1 LVYLVYLYD
10 SALHRKTQSDE
21 TASEPLRRRLSFSL
35 FKVQTSIK
43 TRLTSKH
50 LKEKEMIPTA
60 ELQKPSIKTELPGP
74 KSREII
80 AADTEYVTPSYPRP
94 DYKLVIDHAHGVWI
108 TDPDDNVFLD
118 CNAGVAVCS
127 TGHTHPEVVAAIT
140 KQANEFIHLCGTD
153 FYYRHMPELGKKLNE
168 IVPIDGPTKTHFA
181 NSGAEA
187 VETALKLAM
196 YHTHR
201 QKFVS
206 FYGSFHGR
214 TLGALSLTS
223 SKKAQRLGFM
233 RQALDVVHIPYPN
246 KFRHFANEMP
256 TDEETISRD
265 VINWLENRVF
275 KTTTPP
281 EEVAGIVLEVVQ
293 GEGGYIPAPKPFVKE
308 LRRICDQY
316 GIMLIVDEVQSGMGR
331 TGKMFALD
339 HYDGVKADIVCM
351 AKGLGSGMPI
361 GACTA
366 RADVMDWHKGAHAS
380 TFGGNPVCLAAALK
394 TIELLQ
400 GGLVENSATV
410 GAYLEAGLNK
420 LKGKYE
426 CIGDVRG
433 YGMMLGVEFVTDKT
447 SLKPDAELRDKV
459 EMACY
464 QKGLIILGC
473 GSNAIRWSPPLILT
487 KENVDVAL
495 QIFDEAIAE
504 SI

>member
-1 LVYLVYLYD
+1 
-10 SALHRKTQSDE
+10 
-21 TASEPLRRRLSFSL
+21 
-35 FKVQTSIK
+35 
-43 TRLTSKH
+43 
-50 LKEKEMIPTA
+50 MMPTK
-60 ELQKPSIKTELPGP
+60 ELQKPNIKTELPGP

-80 AADTEYVTPSYPRP
+80 DADSRYVTPSYPRP
-94 DYKLVIDHAHGVWI
+94 DYKLVVDHAKGVWVW
-108 TDPDDNVFLD
+108 DPDDNLFLD

-127 TGHTHPEVVAAIT
+127 TGHCHPEVVEAIT
-140 KQANEFIHLCGTD
+140 KQANEFIHFCGTD
-153 FYYRHMPELGKKLNE
+153 FFYRHMPELGKKLEE
-168 IVPIDGPTKTHFA
+168 ICPIDGPTRTHFA

-187 VETALKLAM
+187 VETALKVAM
-196 YHTHR
+196 YHTRR
-201 QKFVS
+201 QKFIS

-233 RQALDVVHIPYPN
+233 RQALDVVHVPYPN
-246 KFRHFANEMP
+246 SFRHFANEMP
-256 TDEETISRD
+256 TDEATISRD
-265 VINWLENRVF
+265 VINWIENRIF

-293 GEGGYIPAPKPFVKE
+293 GEGGYIPAPKQFVKE
-308 LRRICDQY
+308 IRRICDQN

-339 HYDGVKADIVCM
+339 HHDGIKADIMCM

-361 GACTA
+361 GACIA
-366 RADVMDWHKGAHAS
+366 RADIMDWHKGAHAS
-380 TFGGNPVCLAAALK
+380 TFGGNPVALSAALK

-400 GGLVENSATV
+400 GGLIDNARDV
-410 GAYLEAGLNK
+410 GDYLKSGLHA
-420 LKGKYE
+420 LQEKYD

-433 YGMMLGVEFVTDKT
+433 LGMMLGVEFVTDKNT
-447 SLKPDAELRDKV
+447 LKPDPELRDRI
-459 EMACY
+459 EMLCY
-464 QKGLIILGC
+464 KRGLIILGC
-473 GSNAIRWSPPLILT
+473 GSNSIRWSPPLILS